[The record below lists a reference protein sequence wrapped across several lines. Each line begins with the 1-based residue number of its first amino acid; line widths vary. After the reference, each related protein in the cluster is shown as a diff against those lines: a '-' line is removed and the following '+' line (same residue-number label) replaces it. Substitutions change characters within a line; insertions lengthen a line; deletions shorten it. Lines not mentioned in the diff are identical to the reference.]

1 MKYEEEYQ
9 LKKQKLWRPLT
20 VGLTA
25 MMLAAPVYAEEI
37 QTPAMGADTS
47 VTQTAPSSH
56 QEENKLAPYIGLL
69 ARPLPSRLLRVMLLC
84 LRLKLPL
91 L

>member
-25 MMLAAPVYAEEI
+25 MMLAAPVYAQEI

-47 VTQTAPSSH
+47 VTQTAPSW
-56 QEENKLAPYIGLL
+56 LL
-69 ARPLPSRLLRVMLLC
+69 ISVRPLPSRLLRVMLLY

>member
-25 MMLAAPVYAEEI
+25 MMLAAPVYAE
-37 QTPAMGADTS
+37 
-47 VTQTAPSSH
+47 
-56 QEENKLAPYIGLL
+56 
-69 ARPLPSRLLRVMLLC
+69 
-84 LRLKLPL
+84 
-91 L
+91 

>member
-47 VTQTAPSSH
+47 VTQTAPSSIRR
-56 QEENKLAPYIGLL
+56 KTSWLLTL

>member
-47 VTQTAPSSH
+47 VTQTAPS
-56 QEENKLAPYIGLL
+56 
-69 ARPLPSRLLRVMLLC
+69 
-84 LRLKLPL
+84 
-91 L
+91 

>member
-1 MKYEEEYQ
+1 M
-9 LKKQKLWRPLT
+9 
-20 VGLTA
+20 GLTA

-47 VTQTAPSSH
+47 VTQTAQSQH
-56 QEENKLAPYIGLL
+56 QEKTSWLPISV
-69 ARPLPSRLLRVMLLC
+69 RPLPSRLLRVMLLC

>member
-20 VGLTA
+20 VGTTA

-47 VTQTAPSSH
+47 VTQTAQSQHRGGKQAGSLH
-56 QEENKLAPYIGLL
+56 WQDHYQADY
-69 ARPLPSRLLRVMLLC
+69 
-84 LRLKLPL
+84 
-91 L
+91 

>member
-25 MMLAAPVYAEEI
+25 MMLAAPAGRNIRIKEALSL
-37 QTPAMGADTS
+37 T
-47 VTQTAPSSH
+47 
-56 QEENKLAPYIGLL
+56 
-69 ARPLPSRLLRVMLLC
+69 
-84 LRLKLPL
+84 LKIN
-91 L
+91 

>member
-1 MKYEEEYQ
+1 M
-9 LKKQKLWRPLT
+9 KKQKLWRPLT

-25 MMLAAPVYAEEI
+25 MMLAAPVYAQEI

-47 VTQTAPSSH
+47 VRRLHRHPIRRKTSWLLT
-56 QEENKLAPYIGLL
+56 L